1 MYRERVIEFI
11 KRKNEALCHL
21 YIPGRTAEA
30 MSTHLDLTIR
40 QQRKMKALASE
51 VDQLITQLKRR
62 QGK

>member
-1 MYRERVIEFI
+1 MLSQKKRRALQRNWRVYRLKGIR
-11 KRKNEALCHL
+11 ASLL
-21 YIPGRTAEA
+21 A

>member
-1 MYRERVIEFI
+1 MTSQKKRRALQRNWRVYRLKGI
-11 KRKNEALCHL
+11 KASLL
-21 YIPGRTAEA
+21 A
-30 MSTHLDLTIR
+30 MSTHRDLTIR